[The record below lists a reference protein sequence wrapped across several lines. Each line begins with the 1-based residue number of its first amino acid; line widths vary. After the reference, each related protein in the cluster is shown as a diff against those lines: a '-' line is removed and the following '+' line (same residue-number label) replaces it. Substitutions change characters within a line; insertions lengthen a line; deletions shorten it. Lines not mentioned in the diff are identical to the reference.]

1 MSDASPPPDPSK
13 QRIVYQLPGMDAVG
27 VRRDLPFEGANGSA
41 LALDVY
47 HPPDADDVH
56 LPAVVFASG
65 YPDPGMEAVLGCK
78 LKEMG
83 AYISWAELVA
93 ASGLAAITYTNTEP
107 VADLRA
113 LLRHVHENAPSL
125 GVDGSRVALWA
136 CSGNVPNALSALMSE
151 RFACA
156 VLCYGFMLDLG
167 TATGVAEAAK
177 TFFFANPCAGKSVAD
192 LPGDLPLLIARAGAD
207 ANPGLN
213 DSIDRFTAEAL
224 ARDLPV
230 TLVNHA
236 GAPHAFD
243 LMDDSE
249 ATREVIRQIV
259 AFLRFRLL
267 G

>member
-13 QRIVYQLPGMDAVG
+13 QRIVYRLPGMDAVG
-27 VRRDLPFEGANGSA
+27 VRRDLPFEGTDGNA

-47 HPPDADDVH
+47 HPPDSGDVR

-65 YPDPGMEAVLGCK
+65 YPDPGMEQVLGFK
-78 LKEMG
+78 LKQMG

-107 VADLRA
+107 VADLGA
-113 LLRHVHENAPSL
+113 LLRHLRENAASL
-125 GVDGSRVALWA
+125 GLDSERIGLWA
-136 CSGNVPNALSALMSE
+136 CSGNVPNALWALMSE

-156 VLCYGFMLDLG
+156 ALCYGFMLDLDG
-167 TATGVAEAAK
+167 ATGVADAAK
-177 TFFFANPCAGKSVAD
+177 TFFFANPCAGRSVSD
-192 LPGDLPLLIARAGAD
+192 LPDDLPLLIARAGAD
-207 ANPGLN
+207 ENPGLN
-213 DSIDRFTAEAL
+213 DSIDRFAAEAL

-230 TLVNHA
+230 TVVNHA

-243 LMDDSE
+243 LVDDSE